1 MECCLCAT
9 RWTTPAPLCLGELD
23 SRHFA
28 IVSMFLV
35 LLLDEEGEDQTRRL
49 NSAIT
54 LVRGKRLGLIRC
66 QLRPKGPY
74 IHCIRQ

>member
-1 MECCLCAT
+1 MCYEML
-9 RWTTPAPLCLGELD
+9 RTTPAPLCLGELD
-23 SRHFA
+23 SRQ
-28 IVSMFLV
+28 SLRDCLYV
-35 LLLDEEGEDQTRRL
+35 LSPPSWRRGRRDDQTRRL

-74 IHCIRQ
+74 IHCIGQ